1 MKRILSF
8 FIMCLGCMLIM
19 CAFASSAFA
28 HPKNNNL
35 SNIYDKKIST
45 YWKFGSGDS
54 FQTEIPQGK
63 RYMLLRFRL
72 PGFSAR
78 VTTFDSNGEKL
89 TDKTH
94 SGDKPEYC
102 LTMPERAK
110 KVHIEFLCQNALC
123 RADFYA
129 EPTHEWKDAPQ
140 STDILLISTHQD
152 DEEIFMGGLIPLF
165 IDSGKTV
172 TVAYTVGKNRV
183 RMDEALEGL
192 WRVGV
197 RHYPDF
203 LGFRDL
209 YEKPSVLEQKWG
221 GKEYILGRFV
231 ELIRRRRPQIVV
243 THDFNGEYGHGAHR
257 FTASLVD
264 EAVLAAADPSR
275 YPESAQ
281 KYGAWSIKKLYIHLY
296 GKNQIRLNYAK
307 PLAAFENKNAAE
319 VAMHGYLAHVSQRKN
334 QDKRFRLAISGEKW
348 DNSLF
353 GLRYSTVGYDN
364 KGFFAGIDDDYDRS
378 LTAESI
384 TWSVELPPRP
394 GRDKPGTSVTP
405 TATPTAAP
413 SETAAATPTASPTAI
428 PTATP
433 AMTPAA
439 TPTVTI
445 TATPTATPT
454 AAPSAAAPTETAYP
468 TPEASVTGK
477 QDNDGTENNRR
488 MVLYAAAAMLLAAA
502 GAIALL
508 VRKPHKKSRR
518 GSHKK

>member
-8 FIMCLGCMLIM
+8 FIMSLGCMLIM
-19 CAFASSAFA
+19 CTFASSAFA

-89 TDKTH
+89 TERNH
-94 SGDKPEYC
+94 SGDKPEHC
-102 LTMPERAK
+102 LAMPERAK
-110 KVHIEFLCQNALC
+110 KVHIEFLCNNALC

-129 EPTHEWKDAPQ
+129 VPTHNWKDAPR

-172 TVAYTVGKNRV
+172 TVAYTVGKSRV

-197 RHYPDF
+197 RNYPDF

-275 YPESAQ
+275 YPESAEQ
-281 KYGAWSIKKLYIHLY
+281 YGVWSVKKLYIHLY

-364 KGFFAGIDDDYDRS
+364 KGFFSGIDENYDSS

-394 GRDKPGTSVTP
+394 GRDKPGTSETP
-405 TATPTAAP
+405 TV
-413 SETAAATPTASPTAI
+413 
-428 PTATP
+428 
-433 AMTPAA
+433 TPAA
-439 TPTVTI
+439 TPTVTPAATPAVTPIATPTATI
-445 TATPTATPT
+445 TATPTATPA
-454 AAPSAAAPTETAYP
+454 AAPSAAAPTETAEEVLSP
-468 TPEASVTGK
+468 TPEVSGTAK
-477 QDNDGTENNRR
+477 QDDGGTESDGRV
-488 MVLYAAAAMLLAAA
+488 VLYAVAAMLLAAA

-508 VRKPHKKSRR
+508 VRKPHKKS
-518 GSHKK
+518 KKKSRKK

>member
-1 MKRILSF
+1 MKRTLSF
-8 FIMCLGCMLIM
+8 FIMSLGCMLIM
-19 CAFASSAFA
+19 CTFAPSEALA
-28 HPKNNNL
+28 HPEDNISNI

-45 YWKFGSGDS
+45 YWKFRNGDS
-54 FQTEIPQGK
+54 FETEIPQGK

-72 PGFSAR
+72 SGFSAR

-89 TDKTH
+89 TERNH

-172 TVAYTVGKNRV
+172 TVAYTAGKNRV

-275 YPESAQ
+275 YPESAEQ
-281 KYGAWSIKKLYIHLY
+281 YGVWSVKKLYIHLY

-364 KGFFAGIDDDYDRS
+364 KGFFSGIDENYDSS

-394 GRDKPGTSVTP
+394 GRDKPGTSETP
-405 TATPTAAP
+405 TV
-413 SETAAATPTASPTAI
+413 
-428 PTATP
+428 
-433 AMTPAA
+433 TPAA
-439 TPTVTI
+439 TPTVTPAATPAVTPIATPTATI
-445 TATPTATPT
+445 TATPTATPAVT
-454 AAPSAAAPTETAYP
+454 HVPDSSAAAPTETAEEELSP
-468 TPEASVTGK
+468 TPEVSGTAK
-477 QDNDGTENNRR
+477 QDDGGTESDGR
-488 MVLYAAAAMLLAAA
+488 MVLYAVAAMLLAAA

-508 VRKPHKKSRR
+508 VRKPHKKS
-518 GSHKK
+518 KKKSRKK

>member
-1 MKRILSF
+1 MKRTLSF

-19 CAFASSAFA
+19 CAFAPSEALA
-28 HPKNNNL
+28 HPEDNISNI

-45 YWKFGSGDS
+45 YWKFRNGDS
-54 FQTEIPQGK
+54 FETEIPQGK

-72 PGFSAR
+72 SGFSAR

-89 TDKTH
+89 TERNH
-94 SGDKPEYC
+94 SGDKPAYC

-152 DEEIFMGGLIPLF
+152 DEEIFMGGLMPLF

-172 TVAYTVGKNRV
+172 TVAYTAGKNRV

-275 YPESAQ
+275 YPESAEQ
-281 KYGAWSIKKLYIHLY
+281 YGAWSVKKLYIHLY

-353 GLRYSTVGYDN
+353 GLRYSTVGYNN
-364 KGFFAGIDDDYDRS
+364 KGFFSGIDENYDSS

-394 GRDKPGTSVTP
+394 GRDKPGTSETP
-405 TATPTAAP
+405 TV
-413 SETAAATPTASPTAI
+413 
-428 PTATP
+428 
-433 AMTPAA
+433 TPAA
-439 TPTVTI
+439 TPTVTPAATPAVTPIATPTATI

-454 AAPSAAAPTETAYP
+454 AALSAAAPTETAEEAPSP
-468 TPEASVTGK
+468 TPEVSGTAK
-477 QDNDGTENNRR
+477 QDDGGTESDGRV
-488 MVLYAAAAMLLAAA
+488 VLYAVAAMLLAAA

-508 VRKPHKKSRR
+508 VRKPHKKS
-518 GSHKK
+518 KKKSRKK

>member
-8 FIMCLGCMLIM
+8 FIMSLGCMLIM
-19 CAFASSAFA
+19 CTFAPSEALA

-45 YWKFGSGDS
+45 YWKFRNGDS

-72 PGFSAR
+72 SGFSAR

-89 TDKTH
+89 TERNH

-129 EPTHEWKDAPQ
+129 EPTHEWKDAPR

-152 DEEIFMGGLIPLF
+152 DEEIFMGGLMPLF

-172 TVAYTVGKNRV
+172 TVAYTAGKNRV

-275 YPESAQ
+275 YPESAEQ
-281 KYGAWSIKKLYIHLY
+281 YGVWSVKKLYIHLY

-307 PLAAFENKNAAE
+307 PLTAFENKNAAE

-353 GLRYSTVGYDN
+353 GLRDSTVGYDN
-364 KGFFAGIDDDYDRS
+364 KGFFAGIDANYDRS
-378 LTAESI
+378 LTTESI

-394 GRDKPGTSVTP
+394 GSNTPGTS
-405 TATPTAAP
+405 ATPTAAP

-445 TATPTATPT
+445 TAIPT

-468 TPEASVTGK
+468 TPEASGTAK
-477 QDNDGTENNRR
+477 QEDDGTENNRR
-488 MVLYAAAAMLLAAA
+488 MMLYTAAALLLTAAVA
-502 GAIALL
+502 TALL